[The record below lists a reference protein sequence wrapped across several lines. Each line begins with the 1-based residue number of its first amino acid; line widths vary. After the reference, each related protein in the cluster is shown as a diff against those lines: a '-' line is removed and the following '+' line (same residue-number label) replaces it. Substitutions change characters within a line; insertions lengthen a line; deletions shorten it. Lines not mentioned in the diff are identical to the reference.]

1 MYIAVIIATSI
12 TQHLVHALL
21 HCLDLKPLWCTR
33 PKWNHG
39 TLYACSSFID
49 VFDFIFAGNKELELF
64 AAVIW
69 TLWNRHNNLRLGKSA
84 LPLDKV
90 LEFAQEQLTGSETTN
105 EWPSH
110 PHGWATTHWTTPD
123 ANGFKIN
130 FDGALFGDGDHAGI
144 GVVIWNDAGLIMASL
159 TQQIPLPTSVIEV
172 EALAAIRA
180 LEFAL
185 ELGFDNITLEGDS
198 GLLIKNLMNGGNKLT
213 HYGNIAADML
223 FLLSHFSKANIS
235 FVRRHC
241 NQLAHSFARRAII
254 PPNMSI
260 WMEEVP
266 PNLESVFLADLESL
280 P

>member
-1 MYIAVIIATSI
+1 MVI
-12 TQHLVHALL
+12 
-21 HCLDLKPLWCTR
+21 R
-33 PKWNHG
+33 
-39 TLYACSSFID
+39 
-49 VFDFIFAGNKELELF
+49 
-64 AAVIW
+64 
-69 TLWNRHNNLRLGKSA
+69 
-84 LPLDKV
+84 
-90 LEFAQEQLTGSETTN
+90 
-105 EWPSH
+105 
-110 PHGWATTHWTTPD
+110 
-123 ANGFKIN
+123 
-130 FDGALFGDGDHAGI
+130 
-144 GVVIWNDAGLIMASL
+144 NDAGLIMASL
-159 TQQIPLPTSVIEV
+159 TQQIPLPTLVIEV
-172 EALAAIRA
+172 EALAARRA

-254 PPNMSI
+254 PPSMSI